1 MPHSKFNDRVIKIVC
16 LAPLGSIVSYG
27 QVALMVGT
35 PRAGLQVGGVLNK
48 LDETADVP
56 WWRVINNSGRISIKG
71 SDFSARDQKE
81 RLEAE
86 GVVVSNKLKID
97 IEKYRWRPDT
107 SLLKSLELDEEYLAQ
122 LVLKYSL

>member
-1 MPHSKFNDRVIKIVC
+1 M
-16 LAPLGSIVSYG
+16 
-27 QVALMVGT
+27 
-35 PRAGLQVGGVLNK
+35 NK

>member
-1 MPHSKFNDRVIKIVC
+1 
-16 LAPLGSIVSYG
+16 
-27 QVALMVGT
+27 MVGT